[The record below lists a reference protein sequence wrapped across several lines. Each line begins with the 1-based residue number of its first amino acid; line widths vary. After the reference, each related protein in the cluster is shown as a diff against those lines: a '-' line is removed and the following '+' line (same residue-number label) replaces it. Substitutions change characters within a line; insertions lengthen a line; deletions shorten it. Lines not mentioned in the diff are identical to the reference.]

1 MKRKNIEKKLKTEAE
16 RFSPDPLE
24 KIKTAARAENLLP
37 DEPEGDLNVYAQG
50 NTAVL
55 AKGKRKAVWLFTVFV
70 SVLVGLIFIW
80 SVAFNFGKNK
90 PMDPPRFTL
99 SVENVYGMGAV
110 SSVRLLGSNMPIG
123 AVASFS
129 SMNAVVHTAASNSP
143 EDAVKRQAK
152 RFNEY
157 FTAFDSF
164 LGDDIVSTSTEKNP
178 DGQYPYEMKM
188 TITGKDLAGKTISYV
203 MYYTETLGN
212 SEYDEDEDEDE
223 EENEE
228 TEKEYQLV
236 GVMVVDG
243 VDYHLEGE
251 RSVETEQDESE
262 TELKIRAYADITD
275 KTSYIQMEQEY
286 SVEDG
291 ETETEYVYSVYA
303 NGELLEQ
310 TAVEFETEQKNNK
323 VETEYELEFRSGASK
338 GKYVVKREVKEN
350 KSEIKVKYDIDG
362 KTGVFHIREV
372 TDKNGNKQY
381 EYSYNDGSKQVF
393 D

>member
-1 MKRKNIEKKLKTEAE
+1 MKKKFL
-16 RFSPDPLE
+16 
-24 KIKTAARAENLLP
+24 
-37 DEPEGDLNVYAQG
+37 
-50 NTAVL
+50 
-55 AKGKRKAVWLFTVFV
+55 
-70 SVLVGLIFIW
+70 LVGLCVTMAT
-80 SVAFNFGKNK
+80 SMAFAACGNPEVK
-90 PMDPPRFTL
+90 TSAL
-99 SVENVYGMGAV
+99 SSPNDVDGMGAV
-110 SSVRLLGSNMPIG
+110 SSVKLLGSTMS
-123 AVASFS
+123 A
-129 SMNAVVHTAASNSP
+129 NAVKTLSAVRATTKTYASDVTTQSSTP
-143 EDAVKRQAK
+143 DDSEQEVKEQTEK
-152 RFNEY
+152 FNEY
-157 FTAFDSF
+157 FTALDSF
-164 LGDDIVSTSTEKNP
+164 LGEDVVSTTTEENT
-178 DGQYPYEMKM
+178 DSAYAYETKM
-188 TITGKDLAGKTISYV
+188 TISGKDFNGETVVYT
-203 MYYTETLGN
+203 MYYTETLVNAALPDGEEN
-212 SEYDEDEDEDE
+212 EDEG
-223 EENEE
+223 ENEE
-228 TEKEYQLV
+228 TESEYQLV

-251 RSVETEQDESE
+251 RSVETEEEESE

-323 VETEYELEFRSGASK
+323 VKTEYELEFRSGASK

-350 KSEIKVKYDIDG
+350 RSEIKVKYDIDG